1 MKPIDPSARASRPEF
16 RRVCGVVT
24 PRESPDGE
32 MRSTVTSAVT
42 GIGQTRRMAEW
53 RNTQSAGIAPEG
65 HRIAWLRCLASVLL
79 LALGLATA
87 APAQT
92 RVDLFDKR
100 SNRTGSATIDERT
113 GRIDFYDT
121 KSNRTGYGRIDRSTG
136 RIDLYNLDGSRR
148 GSGTLAPSGGSIRGR
163 R

>member
-1 MKPIDPSARASRPEF
+1 MLLA
-16 RRVCGVVT
+16 
-24 PRESPDGE
+24 
-32 MRSTVTSAVT
+32 
-42 GIGQTRRMAEW
+42 W
-53 RNTQSAGIAPEG
+53 
-65 HRIAWLRCLASVLL
+65 HRTAWLARVISALL

-121 KSNRTGYGRIDRSTG
+121 KSNRTGYGRIDRNTG
-136 RIDLYNLDGSRR
+136 KIDLYNLDGSRR
-148 GSGTLAPSGGSIRGR
+148 GSATLAPRGGSVRER

>member
-1 MKPIDPSARASRPEF
+1 MLSMGTLLAGRGTARL
-16 RRVCGVVT
+16 G
-24 PRESPDGE
+24 
-32 MRSTVTSAVT
+32 
-42 GIGQTRRMAEW
+42 
-53 RNTQSAGIAPEG
+53 
-65 HRIAWLRCLASVLL
+65 CLAFALL

-87 APAQT
+87 ASAQT

-136 RIDLYNLDGSRR
+136 KIDLYNLDGSRR
-148 GSGTLAPSGGSIRGR
+148 GSGTFAPGGGSIRGR